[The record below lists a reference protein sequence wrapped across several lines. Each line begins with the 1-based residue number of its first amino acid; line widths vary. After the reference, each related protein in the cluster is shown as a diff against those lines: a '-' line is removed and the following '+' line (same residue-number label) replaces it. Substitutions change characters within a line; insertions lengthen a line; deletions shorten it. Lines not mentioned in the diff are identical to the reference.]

1 MAWED
6 RRGVY
11 NFNPGP
17 AALPE
22 EVLRRAQEELPSY
35 GGGGLS
41 VLELSHRSKA
51 YDEIQARAEQG
62 LRRLLGIPDHYRVLF
77 LQGGASLQFAMVP
90 LNFIP
95 EGGAAGYV
103 LTGSWAEKAYQ
114 EADKVGCQAVV
125 AASTKEEGY
134 RRIPAWAEVQEDATW
149 AYVHITTNN
158 TIVGSQWQDLRHPLS
173 IPLVADMSSDI
184 CSRPVRVEDYH
195 LIYAGA
201 QKNIGPAGVTV
212 VIVREDWLAQ
222 AEEIAKARRLPT
234 MLRYA
239 VHAKNDSRYNT
250 PPVFAV
256 YLVALVAE
264 WTLEQGGLTAMEAR
278 NREKAALVYGAIDE
292 SDGFY
297 QGVVDPGSRSF
308 MNATFRIADAEVEK
322 RFLQEAK
329 DHGFIGLNG
338 HRSVGGVRVSMYN
351 AVPVEACAKLRAF
364 MDDFRRRHS

>member
-6 RRGVY
+6 RQGVY

-22 EVLRRAQEELPSY
+22 AVLRRAQEELPSY
-35 GGGGLS
+35 AGGGLS
-41 VLELSHRSKA
+41 VLEMSHRSQA
-51 YDEIQARAEQG
+51 YDEIQARAQNG
-62 LRRLLGIPDHYRVLF
+62 LRRLLGIPDTHRVLF

-103 LTGSWAEKAYQ
+103 LTGSWSEKAYQ
-114 EADKVGCQAVV
+114 EAERVGLRAAV
-125 AASTKEEGY
+125 AASTKEAGY
-134 RRIPAWAEVQEDATW
+134 RRIPDWSEVRDEPDW

-158 TIVGSQWQDLRHPLS
+158 TIVGSQWHHLHPSLS
-173 IPLVADMSSDI
+173 VPLVADMSSDI

-212 VIVREDWLAQ
+212 VIVREDWLGQ

-264 WTLEQGGLTAMEAR
+264 WTLEQGGLSAMEAR
-278 NREKAALVYGAIDE
+278 NREKADLIYGALDE

-297 QGVVDPGSRSF
+297 QGVVEPGSRSW
-308 MNATFRIADAEVEK
+308 MNATFRIADPDVEK
-322 RFLQEAK
+322 RFLEEARAK
-329 DHGFIGLNG
+329 GFLGLAG

-351 AVPVEACAKLRAF
+351 AVPVEACAKLREF
-364 MDDFRRRHS
+364 MDDFRRRHR